1 MQSVK
6 LRHAQS
12 QSNSSSY
19 VENRTDYS
27 SNYTSNSKR
36 NSSAIYVIL
45 PGIGTGVEVI
55 IWCIPHVKF
64 LRGFSVIIF
73 TIANEIVQAFNIQLS
88 YHTRRLMF
96 EPISILH
103 MFSLLVICNIYSF
116 N

>member
-1 MQSVK
+1 MRKKNIFILIVISLLFSFLMQWLINTENFLDDKWDLPSYSSHRFMQSVK

-55 IWCIPHVKF
+55 I
-64 LRGFSVIIF
+64 
-73 TIANEIVQAFNIQLS
+73 
-88 YHTRRLMF
+88 
-96 EPISILH
+96 
-103 MFSLLVICNIYSF
+103 
-116 N
+116 

>member
-55 IWCIPHVKF
+55 I
-64 LRGFSVIIF
+64 
-73 TIANEIVQAFNIQLS
+73 
-88 YHTRRLMF
+88 
-96 EPISILH
+96 
-103 MFSLLVICNIYSF
+103 
-116 N
+116 